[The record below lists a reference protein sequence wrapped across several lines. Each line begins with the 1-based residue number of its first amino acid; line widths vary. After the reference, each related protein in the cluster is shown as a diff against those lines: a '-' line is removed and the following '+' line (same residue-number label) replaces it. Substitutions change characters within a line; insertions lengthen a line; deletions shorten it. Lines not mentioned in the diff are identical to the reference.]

1 MIYERSH
8 WILQILFYDVVIWI
22 FRKIAKL
29 MISNRK
35 PMEKKSKLKDLATFH
50 GKWTVV
56 PYILY

>member
-1 MIYERSH
+1 
-8 WILQILFYDVVIWI
+8 
-22 FRKIAKL
+22 